1 MDYSFE
7 FASLMYRVCFCT
19 LRSANSSLRLILCN
33 LQKFSSKIFM
43 KIIKILLFLL
53 IMFFSANVF
62 AENVFFANGKKNK
75 KEIALTFDD
84 GPGKNTEAVLAIL
97 RDKKVKATFFL
108 LGTSIEGKSSLVK
121 EIAEDGHEIG
131 SHTYGHINFYKYKY
145 STPENYKIL
154 KAKIS
159 DELLKNQKLIEKI
172 TGRRP
177 KLVRFPH
184 GYMRPPAL
192 DVARENGYKVIN
204 WSFGT
209 DWNHFSSYEYLL
221 GAYLEHSEP
230 GAIFLMHDLPT
241 NELLI
246 EMLPQLIDLLSFV
259 GYEFVTIS
267 EMFDFN

>member
-1 MDYSFE
+1 MNF
-7 FASLMYRVCFCT
+7 
-19 LRSANSSLRLILCN
+19 
-33 LQKFSSKIFM
+33 
-43 KIIKILLFLL
+43 IKISLLFFL
-53 IMFFSANVF
+53 IIFFSANVF
-62 AENVFFANGKKNK
+62 AEHIFFAEGKKDK

-84 GPGKNTEAVLAIL
+84 GPGKNTENIL
-97 RDKKVKATFFL
+97 SILKEKKIKATFFL
-108 LGTSIEGKSSLVK
+108 LGTSIEIRPQLVK

-145 STPENYKIL
+145 DTPGNYNIL

-184 GYMRPPAL
+184 GYMRPPAI

-209 DWNHFSSYEYLL
+209 DWNHFQSYEYLL

-241 NELLI
+241 NQLLV
-246 EMLPQLIDLLSFV
+246 ETLPQLIDLLSFV
-259 GYEFVTIS
+259 GYEFVTVS
-267 EMFDFN
+267 ELLDLD